1 MKQQPTNDLKSLLSG
16 NRETDETPVVDEVP
30 EKGKGKRNS
39 RRQGKKVV
47 MTFVD
52 KKLHKQL
59 RLLSIDKEI
68 NMEDLVRDAL
78 QLYLE
83 MHQRKP
89 I

>member
-16 NRETDETPVVDEVP
+16 NRETDETPVVEVP
-30 EKGKGKRNS
+30 EKGKRTSK
-39 RRQGKKVV
+39 RQGKKVV

-52 KKLHKQL
+52 KSFHKQL
-59 RLLSIDKEI
+59 RLVSIEKER

-83 MHQRKP
+83 MHQRNP

>member
-1 MKQQPTNDLKSLLSG
+1 MKQQPTNDLKSLLS
-16 NRETDETPVVDEVP
+16 RTETDETPPVDVEP
-30 EKGKGKRNS
+30 ESKRNS
-39 RRQGKKVV
+39 KRQGKKVV

-52 KKLHKQL
+52 KNLHKQL
-59 RLLSIDKEI
+59 RLVSIDKEI